1 MRMPQVTYAL
11 TREMVRMDMTQL
23 MEQAR
28 LMQQQL
34 MDAQDNMADVECEGV
49 AGGGVVRVCV
59 TGDMKVTSVQID
71 PSVVDPEETEMLED
85 LVLTAMNAALEKA
98 NEASA
103 SEVAN
108 ITGGLD
114 LSMLF

>member
-1 MRMPQVTYAL
+1 
-11 TREMVRMDMTQL
+11 MDMNQI

-34 MDAQDNMADVECEGV
+34 IDAQDNMADIECEGV

-59 TGDMKVTSVQID
+59 TGDMKVTSVKID
-71 PSVVDPEETEMLED
+71 QSVVDPDDVEMLED
-85 LVLTAMNAALEKA
+85 LVLTAVNAALAKA